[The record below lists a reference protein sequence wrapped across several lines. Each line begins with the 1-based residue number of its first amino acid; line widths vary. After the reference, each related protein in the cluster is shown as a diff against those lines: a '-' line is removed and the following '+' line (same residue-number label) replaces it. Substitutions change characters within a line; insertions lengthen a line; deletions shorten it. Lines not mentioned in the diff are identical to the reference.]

1 MPWNPAVL
9 DQRIARIHRL
19 GQKKKVQVF
28 ILLAEDSY
36 EQQVASLVKGK
47 RDLFDNVI
55 SPDAT
60 EDVVGVSKKMLQSI
74 IDDLT
79 GEDQQTEQETA
90 TPELSEKLVPTDQE
104 QQAVAQNAEQTS
116 GVEQEIDNKQISSLI
131 TKIQTA
137 FSPRIERVLAS
148 GGGLLVVVDRVE
160 QNDDR
165 IAQELSET
173 ELPVV
178 VIDART
184 LNSLQ
189 RLGAS
194 SPVAEA
200 KIIIEED
207 KQQDDINPLV
217 KIAQNKLHSAEI
229 LVNQQCYAGVMDIL
243 ATTMLTVATY
253 VSDQQQLPTL
263 EKATVWLYSD
273 VLPKQLMT
281 VEQVGA
287 IVRVI
292 SLSQNV
298 DVPDVLIEQAL
309 SDTQALVA
317 QYVKN

>member
-1 MPWNPAVL
+1 
-9 DQRIARIHRL
+9 
-19 GQKKKVQVF
+19 
-28 ILLAEDSY
+28 
-36 EQQVASLVKGK
+36 
-47 RDLFDNVI
+47 VI

-79 GEDQQTEQETA
+79 GEEQQVEQKSATPEQSEELIATNQGQQAIAENKAQTSSDEQET
-90 TPELSEKLVPTDQE
+90 E
-104 QQAVAQNAEQTS
+104 
-116 GVEQEIDNKQISSLI
+116 NKQVSALV

-148 GGGLLVVVDRVE
+148 GGGLLVVVNQVA
-160 QNDDR
+160 QNDDVV
-165 IAQELSET
+165 AQELSEA

-178 VIDART
+178 IIDART
-184 LNSLQ
+184 LSSLQ

-194 SPVAEA
+194 SPVADA
-200 KIIIEED
+200 KILVEEEN
-207 KQQDDINPLV
+207 QQDETNPLV
-217 KIAQNKLHSAEI
+217 KIALDKLRSAEV

-253 VSDQQQLPTL
+253 ASDQKQIPTL

-273 VLPKQLMT
+273 ILPKQIMT

-292 SLSQNV
+292 SLSQNI
-298 DVPDVLIEQAL
+298 DVPETLIEQAL
-309 SDTQALVA
+309 SDTQSLTA